1 MATTASTLPDTKAL
15 EPIRQALGRRHLLP
29 ARHYLDSGYP
39 SADLI
44 VASAKDYGIA
54 LVTPVLLDTSRQ
66 AKAQQGFAADD
77 FTIDWDGKRAVCP
90 AGISATWND
99 VVQEGVAKTVAAF
112 AALDCIPC
120 PVKEQCTS
128 SRKGRRLSLYPR
140 ELTEAVRTARAQ
152 QQDGTWQRD
161 YALRAG
167 VEGAIRQA
175 THTTGLRRARYRG
188 LRPTSTTPPALPPS
202 TSSDSTPGGTAAPST
217 APIIATSPDSNYA
230 SPHGNWN

>member
-1 MATTASTLPDTKAL
+1 MHQSLD
-15 EPIRQALGRRHLLP
+15 RHHLLP

-44 VASAKDYGIA
+44 VSAAKTYGIA

-66 AKAQQGFAADD
+66 AKAGQGFAAHD
-77 FTIDWDGKRAVCP
+77 FIIDWNNRQAICP
-90 AGISATWND
+90 AGKTSVTWND
-99 VVQEGVAKTVAAF
+99 VVQENVAKTVVSF

-140 ELTEAVRTARAQ
+140 ELTEAIRTARTE
-152 QQDGTWQRD
+152 QQDGAWQRD

-167 VEGAIRQA
+167 IEGTIRQA

-188 LRPTSTTPPALPPS
+188 LAKTHLDHTTSAAALNLIRLHAWWYGHPLDRANHS
-202 TSSDSTPGGTAAPST
+202 HLARLQLALAA
-217 APIIATSPDSNYA
+217 
-230 SPHGNWN
+230 